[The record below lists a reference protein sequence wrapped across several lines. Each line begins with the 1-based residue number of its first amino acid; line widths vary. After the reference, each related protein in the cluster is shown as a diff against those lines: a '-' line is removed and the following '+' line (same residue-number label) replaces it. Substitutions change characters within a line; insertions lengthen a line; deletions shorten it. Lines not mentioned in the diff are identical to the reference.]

1 MNITQ
6 WVQLIAPFVAVAFGL
21 VTGGKLMKKHL
32 PSWLSA
38 VQKDA
43 PTIIKDVENI
53 GGDIGKVFGWPGL
66 AAVKAPF
73 EIQLHALS
81 SELQKSKVLQV
92 ASSALGAFQA
102 DLTSLSKNQTGTAV
116 KFVETELS
124 KAGITLTTPEILD
137 ALKSAQAAIDTL
149 RGTSAYTNTQ
159 ALDASLKQLDSA
171 AATASAAATPAATA

>member
-1 MNITQ
+1 MTTLQWITA
-6 WVQLIAPFVAVAFGL
+6 VSPYVSVALGLIF
-21 VTGGKLMKKHL
+21 GGKWAKANLPKLMSTVK
-32 PSWLSA
+32 A
-38 VQKDA
+38 DA
-43 PTIIKDVENI
+43 PTLVKDIETV
-53 GGDIGKVFGWPGL
+53 GGDIGKFLGAPAF
-66 AAVKAPF
+66 AALKAPM
-73 EIQLHALS
+73 ELHLHS
-81 SELQKSKVLQV
+81 LTSQLQKSQILQV

-137 ALKSAQAAIDTL
+137 ALKNAQAAIDTL

-171 AATASAAATPAATA
+171 AATAATPAATA